1 MEKKMSLKNA
11 GGFPKAFNPHLK
23 RNKALK
29 KNQEED
35 EVIKDDFWRTLLLN
49 LRDTIYGIIP
59 NSLEDE
65 IFIFV
70 NMIFLNNNVP
80 SY

>member
-29 KNQEED
+29 KNQEE
-35 EVIKDDFWRTLLLN
+35 EKRLTKKQNFQSQKRKVFQ
-49 LRDTIYGIIP
+49 Y
-59 NSLEDE
+59 
-65 IFIFV
+65 
-70 NMIFLNNNVP
+70 
-80 SY
+80 